1 MTRIL
6 NILCIVILFQSNVI
20 ALVQQRCFKYD
31 SNEFKKT
38 NWFVFYQKQLPNLNL
53 SDFSCAY
60 KKKKVDTRP
69 GNILP
74 DWDSK
79 FSKCQKVFVINSP
92 NKKFYLDLLS
102 YMVIFNEQNDSCI
115 VNGFD
120 VDQEVNIVNRQKL
133 TVTRIGFFGPDLF
146 VEDAMWFDDQKFILM
161 GFIGNTESELKL
173 FIEFI
178 DIRKKES
185 SMLVSERFP
194 KMYDKFILNR
204 FKLKKKK

>member
-6 NILCIVILFQSNVI
+6 NIICIVILFQSNGI

-31 SNEFKKT
+31 SNKLKKT
-38 NWFVFYQKQLPNLNL
+38 NWFVFYQKQLPKLRL

-60 KKKKVDTRP
+60 NKKKIDTRP
-69 GNILP
+69 GNIVP
-74 DWDSK
+74 DWDTK

-92 NKKFYLDLLS
+92 NKNIYLDLLS

-120 VDQEVNIVNRQKL
+120 VDQEVNIVNRQKKS
-133 TVTRIGFFGPDLF
+133 VTRIGFFGPDLF
-146 VEDAMWFDDQKFILM
+146 VEDAMWFDDQKFILL

-178 DIRKKES
+178 DIRKNES
-185 SMLVSERFP
+185 SMIVSERFS

-204 FKLKKKK
+204 FELKKKK